1 MQSKVNDTDACIY
14 KPETDSQRKKLTVT
28 SREGI
33 GNCVQHV
40 HTALFNTV
48 DQPRGLLVIL
58 TYKGLLY
65 NTRNS
70 TQ

>member
-48 DQPRGLLVIL
+48 DQ
-58 TYKGLLY
+58 
-65 NTRNS
+65 
-70 TQ
+70 